1 MGCCSLRVEHLSFEE
16 PYLLTMDFLAK
27 DSMRYNQTI
36 NVEIRVDGEA

>member
-36 NVEIRVDGEA
+36 NVVMWMDGKA

>member
-27 DSMRYNQTI
+27 DSMRYNPTI
-36 NVEIRVDGEA
+36 NVDADSRDEA

>member
-36 NVEIRVDGEA
+36 NVGMWVGGEA